1 MGLHID
7 PFGENKKKEEVKVEA
22 QIKKKKETKVEDL
35 KTESS
40 KLEDNLDMMTLD
52 DLIANVENDIKN
64 HN

>member
-22 QIKKKKETKVEDL
+22 QLITEKETKVEDL

>member
-22 QIKKKKETKVEDL
+22 QLITEKETKVKDL